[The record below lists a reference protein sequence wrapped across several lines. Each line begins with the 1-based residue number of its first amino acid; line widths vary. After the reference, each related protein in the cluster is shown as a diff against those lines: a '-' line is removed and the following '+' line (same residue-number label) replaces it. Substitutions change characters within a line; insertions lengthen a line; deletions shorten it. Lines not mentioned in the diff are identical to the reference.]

1 MLFRLRSCQQVN
13 KICQYRF
20 LASRCF
26 SLRLCSFCSFVLS
39 PSAVGVSFLSFQL
52 SFSSA
57 SAFIFSFSSILE
69 VPSYTYFGDGQDVVA
84 LASNRQSKRANK
96 RNPRVGSDTR
106 AKVSKS
112 ELFEAKEGSQP
123 LPCPPRTNLD
133 HSSFLSSSPR
143 PARFA
148 HTIILASESNSS
160 IQSHPIRSVP
170 IKGQREAGTR
180 NFALF
185 RLCCSAHLASNG
197 RGGVHSRHFLE
208 PELNLAGTNN

>member
-1 MLFRLRSCQQVN
+1 MSLGFASDAFQSCKILYASTVSISSPRFTRMLSV
-13 KICQYRF
+13 
-20 LASRCF
+20 
-26 SLRLCSFCSFVLS
+26 S
-39 PSAVGVSFLSFQL
+39 PSCHFPFV
-52 SFSSA
+52 
-57 SAFIFSFSSILE
+57 SAFIFSFSSMLE